1 VGRLV
6 LVALVGLAIA
16 ARRLR
21 SLKPASSAD

>member
-1 VGRLV
+1 V

-16 ARRLR
+16 SRRLR